1 MLDEAQQDY
10 AKVYIKEANVIIVF
24 FFPNNVFL
32 INYFQALEIDE
43 SFTRAKEGMQKVQ
56 KLQKQA
62 KKRDYYK
69 ILGVKKNANK
79 REIVKAYR

>member
-10 AKVYIKEANVIIVF
+10 AKVTIIILMCNGKF
-24 FFPNNVFL
+24 MKTNF
-32 INYFQALEIDE
+32 IQALEIDE
-43 SFTRAKEGMQKVQ
+43 SFSRAKEGMQKVQ

>member
-1 MLDEAQQDY
+1 M
-10 AKVYIKEANVIIVF
+10 I
-24 FFPNNVFL
+24 NNSV
-32 INYFQALEIDE
+32 NYQTNYLQALEIEE
-43 SFTRAKEGMQKVQ
+43 SFNRAKEGMQKVQ

>member
-1 MLDEAQQDY
+1 
-10 AKVYIKEANVIIVF
+10 
-24 FFPNNVFL
+24 L
-32 INYFQALEIDE
+32 INNSVNYQTNYLQALEIEE
-43 SFTRAKEGMQKVQ
+43 SFNRAKEGMQKVQ

>member
-1 MLDEAQQDY
+1 ML
-10 AKVYIKEANVIIVF
+10 
-24 FFPNNVFL
+24 L
-32 INYFQALEIDE
+32 YFTKILYQALEIEE
-43 SFTRAKEGMQKVQ
+43 SFARAKEGLQKVQ

-79 REIVKAYR
+79 REIIKAYR

>member
-1 MLDEAQQDY
+1 
-10 AKVYIKEANVIIVF
+10 
-24 FFPNNVFL
+24 
-32 INYFQALEIDE
+32 
-43 SFTRAKEGMQKVQ
+43 MQKVQ